1 MSDPTPPRRTRSPR
15 GHGAQLRAEIV
26 EAAAALLDEH
36 GTEQAVTL
44 RAVARQVGIAAP
56 SIYAHFP
63 TREHVVVAVVS
74 EAFEALEE
82 HIAAAAEAAGGDPRD
97 RLRAAC
103 HAYVDFAARW
113 PQRYRAM
120 FSGVW
125 TPDEPA
131 TPAEPVEVDGPPRLV
146 IGDEAFTVLVTAIT
160 DCAAEGTSASA
171 DPFADAT
178 ALWTALHGL
187 AELGPAA
194 PRFPWPDGLLDV
206 LVDRLALLTP

>member
-1 MSDPTPPRRTRSPR
+1 MSDLTPPRRARSPR

-44 RAVARQVGIAAP
+44 RAVARRVGIAAP

-74 EAFEALEE
+74 EAFDALEE
-82 HIAAAAEAAGGDPRD
+82 HIAAAAEGAGRDPRD
-97 RLRAAC
+97 RLRAAS

-125 TPDEPA
+125 TPDEP
-131 TPAEPVEVDGPPRLV
+131 TDDPVESDGPPRLV
-146 IGDEAFTVLVTAIT
+146 VGDEAFTVLVTAIR
-160 DCAAEGTSASA
+160 DCAAEGSSTST

-187 AELGPAA
+187 AELRPAA
-194 PRFPWPDGLLDV
+194 PRFPWPAGLLDV
-206 LVDRLALLTP
+206 LVDRLARLTR

>member
-36 GTEQAVTL
+36 GIEQAVTL
-44 RAVARQVGIAAP
+44 RAVARRVGIAAP

-74 EAFEALEE
+74 EAFDALEA
-82 HIAAAAEAAGGDPRD
+82 HIGAAAEAAGRDPQD
-97 RLRAAC
+97 RLRAAS

-125 TPDEPA
+125 IPDEPSSSPEA
-131 TPAEPVEVDGPPRLV
+131 DGPPRLV
-146 IGDEAFTVLVTAIT
+146 VGDEAFTVLVTAIR
-160 DCAAEGTSASA
+160 DCAAEGTSAST

-187 AELGPAA
+187 AELRPAA

-206 LVDRLALLTP
+206 LVDRLALLTR